1 MTSETGT
8 TSSTS
13 TSSTSTT
20 SAATPAA
27 ADTPATSRTGAPA
40 PTDLPLSPGQWELD
54 PYHSAVGFV
63 IRHLGISKV
72 RGHFGRFDAELT
84 VGTTVDD
91 CAVAANVAVDSI
103 DTGNADRDAHVL
115 APDMLDVARRPT
127 LAFRSTRIRGEG
139 ADWVLEGEL
148 TLGDVTRNVSFDVE
162 FGGAEVSVDGRR
174 HAGFEA
180 NGEIRRSDFGLG
192 FAPGIL
198 GDVLKIQLDLQFVAP
213 ERQDA

>member
-8 TSSTS
+8 HTSTS
-13 TSSTSTT
+13 TSTSTT
-20 SAATPAA
+20 TSVSPSVSTPE
-27 ADTPATSRTGAPA
+27 PA
-40 PTDLPLSPGQWELD
+40 DLPLAPGRWALD

-72 RGHFGRFDAELT
+72 RGHFARFDAELT
-84 VGTTVDD
+84 VGSTVDD
-91 CAVAANVAVDSI
+91 CAVTATVAVDSI

-148 TLGDVTRNVSFDVE
+148 TLGDVTRNVTFDVE
-162 FGGAEVSVDGRR
+162 FGGAEDSLADGRR

-180 NGEIRRSDFGLG
+180 NGEIRRSDFGLD

-213 ERQDA
+213 EPQDA